1 MEHPCLGPAKRCV
14 WQWRGRVFESLIHVF
29 LEHGGKLSVSCADAL
44 RSLGFIF
51 EKMACVT
58 WASVVNLAE
67 SCRHVFAVDRSPPR
81 ASTCPVVGFGGVR
94 EHRCENRLARAGFL
108 PGWGRGHP
116 GAPVLRLDQHAS

>member
-1 MEHPCLGPAKRCV
+1 MAVERTRIRILDP
-14 WQWRGRVFESLIHVF
+14 RVSGARRQAFCEAARMHF
-29 LEHGGKLSVSCADAL
+29 AHSVS
-44 RSLGFIF
+44 SF

-108 PGWGRGHP
+108 PGWGRCHP